1 MVRQVFTGSMIHADE
16 NGEVIFKESVTIL
29 VEDGQIVD
37 VTENPDQQKIDAF
50 HADEVNNLSPGQF
63 IIPGF
68 IDCHIHAVQFPN
80 LGLGYDK
87 TLLDWLETY
96 TFPLERQYTSQE
108 LAEKVFEV
116 VVKRTIQTG
125 TTTACYFASLY
136 TEASAILG
144 QKCSQFGQR
153 AFIGKVNMNDPRD
166 DGYYETTEKSIET
179 TKAFIEAIDKIADP
193 LVKPI
198 ITPRFA
204 LSCDLDLMK
213 QLAEI
218 AKEKDLHIQSH
229 VSENKDE
236 IKAVK
241 EKFGLA
247 TYTDVYETAGLLTN
261 KTILA
266 HGVYLEDSE
275 LSTLAKTGTAIIH
288 CPTSNL
294 NLKSGLCDVRRLKA
308 NNVNVGIGTDV
319 SGGSSYNILDE
330 IRSVLHVSNAVS
342 FSSTGDYVPLD
353 YKDVFTMATLGS
365 AKALSIEDKVGN
377 FMPGKEFDALVIDS
391 NAENSLLD
399 NFTDYT
405 LEENLQRFIYS
416 GNDHNIVSVY
426 VKGRKVK

>member
-1 MVRQVFTGSMIHADE
+1 
-16 NGEVIFKESVTIL
+16 
-29 VEDGQIVD
+29 
-37 VTENPDQQKIDAF
+37 
-50 HADEVNNLSPGQF
+50 
-63 IIPGF
+63 
-68 IDCHIHAVQFPN
+68 
-80 LGLGYDK
+80 
-87 TLLDWLETY
+87 
-96 TFPLERQYTSQE
+96 
-108 LAEKVFEV
+108 
-116 VVKRTIQTG
+116 KRTIQTG

-153 AFIGKVNMNDPRD
+153 AFIGKVNMNDPRE